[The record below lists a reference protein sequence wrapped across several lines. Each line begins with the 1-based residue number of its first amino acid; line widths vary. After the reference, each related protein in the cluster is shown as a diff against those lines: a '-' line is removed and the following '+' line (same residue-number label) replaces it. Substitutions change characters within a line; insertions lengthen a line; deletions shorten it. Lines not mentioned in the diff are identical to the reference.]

1 MSRPTPG
8 AGGAYLYDPATDSYL
23 LVDRLDDPAAPAHP
37 FEPPAPV
44 LSGAEGPVL
53 SGAEGPA
60 PEPAN
65 PDEDLLP

>member
-1 MSRPTPG
+1 MPATPTPG

-23 LVDRLDDPAAPAHP
+23 LVDRLDDPIAPPHP
-37 FEPPAPV
+37 FEPPA
-44 LSGAEGPVL
+44 PVL